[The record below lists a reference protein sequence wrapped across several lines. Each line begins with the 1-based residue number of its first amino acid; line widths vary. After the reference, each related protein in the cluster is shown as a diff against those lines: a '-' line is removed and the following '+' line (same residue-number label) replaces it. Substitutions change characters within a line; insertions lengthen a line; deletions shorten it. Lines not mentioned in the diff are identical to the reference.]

1 MHYLARNFTAKMKEE
16 LIANGKETSFG
27 ETFCYKKIYLGKIGD
42 DVYVTVEELVDG
54 TFVKYI
60 NNNGDVCGE
69 NVECLAHFSYERS
82 QKEVMVPDIQGCGCS
97 LFDLEIASKVIMSD
111 DEVYL
116 FCTGNLSINAINNFI
131 GKHKCN
137 LYCQLF
143 DLSDL
148 Q

>member
-1 MHYLARNFTAKMKEE
+1 M
-16 LIANGKETSFG
+16 SP
-27 ETFCYKKIYLGKIGD
+27 
-42 DVYVTVEELVDG
+42 
-54 TFVKYI
+54 
-60 NNNGDVCGE
+60 
-69 NVECLAHFSYERS
+69 HFSYERS
-82 QKEVMVPDIQGCGCS
+82 YKEVMVLDIQGCGCS
-97 LFDLEIASKVIMSD
+97 LFDPEIASKVIMSDDEVSD